1 MAGRGTLSFF
11 LSSSERLL
19 EAERALS
26 DKKADQ
32 VVAIES
38 HWKRMRQIEKVNE
51 ERFDAG
57 RIPIQDVL
65 QSRFYRLQ
73 AEIRL
78 ERARSD
84 LPKSDR

>member
-1 MAGRGTLSFF
+1 
-11 LSSSERLL
+11 LL

-26 DKKADQ
+26 DERAEQ
-32 VVAIES
+32 VKAIES
-38 HWKRMRQIEKVNE
+38 HWKRLREIEKVNE

-65 QSRFYRLQ
+65 ESRFYRLQ

-84 LPKSDR
+84 LTKPDR